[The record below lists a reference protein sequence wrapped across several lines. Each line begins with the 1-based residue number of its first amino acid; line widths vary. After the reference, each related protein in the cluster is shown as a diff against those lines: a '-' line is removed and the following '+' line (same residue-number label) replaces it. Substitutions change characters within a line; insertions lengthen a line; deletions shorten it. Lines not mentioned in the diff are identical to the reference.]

1 MKTLNR
7 KKKTV
12 KVVASNKHEHSSGF
26 NAVKMMRDIRNK
38 ISSETQE
45 MSYEQLMKYISKKLK
60 VEKSEIRSMKS
71 EVRRESPNLTFHL

>member
-7 KKKTV
+7 KKKTD
-12 KVVASNKHEHSSGF
+12 KVVGSNKPARSSGF

-38 ISSETQE
+38 ISAETQE

-60 VEKSEIRSMKS
+60 VEKSEIRMQK
-71 EVRRESPNLTFHL
+71 

>member
-7 KKKTV
+7 KKKTD
-12 KVVASNKHEHSSGF
+12 KVVASNKHAHSSGF

-38 ISSETQE
+38 ISAETQE

-60 VEKSEIRSMKS
+60 VGK
-71 EVRRESPNLTFHL
+71 

>member
-7 KKKTV
+7 KKKTD
-12 KVVASNKHEHSSGF
+12 KVIANNKPAYSSRF

-60 VEKSEIRSMKS
+60 VNKSA
-71 EVRRESPNLTFHL
+71 